1 MEEAHLVLSVA
12 ELISREADYV
22 VALQTIWWRLMANL
36 FHAVM
41 WKRISEEAC
50 GLVTCVLTYVCASV
64 KTNLCTLS
72 CGLDGSSE
80 PGKPSLLVQFYKQ
93 AKWSTFPKV
102 DTYKWHSFGSKK
114 VPISK
119 FLWQSFT
126 QKNHKSTSA
135 VTLVNLLFISYVQL
149 KTPWFNDS
157 YDKVL
162 ACNSFLKGLRFLKT
176 FFRTWLGSSVG

>member
-64 KTNLCTLS
+64 KTNMCTLS

-102 DTYKWHSFGSKK
+102 DTYKCHSFGSKK

-135 VTLVNLLFISYVQL
+135 VTLWSTYCSYL
-149 KTPWFNDS
+149 MYNSKLPDS
-157 YDKVL
+157 TIATIKYLHVTHFWKVYV
-162 ACNSFLKGLRFLKT
+162 F
-176 FFRTWLGSSVG
+176 